1 MNVPNDPAILV
12 SVMNTKLR
20 NFYSSLDELCD
31 DMQADKDEIIRKC
44 KIIGYE
50 YSEERNQ
57 FI

>member
-1 MNVPNDPAILV
+1 MNVPKDPAILV